1 MNKEVNA
8 TKHPGAPK
16 KGVNKKKKKKKV
28 DFQEKPQPAPKQSTS
43 ENDDTE
49 HDGIWGSATEKPGEE
64 DLTQRKCES
73 MNCGTVIE
81 ELVDTSEWMIG
92 GNCHP
97 MLHFG
102 QDEYPFII
110 PSNLVSLVLTYLYM
124 ITSNLRLQVR
134 QGYTTPNRQERRAH
148 EPISTNTNSH
158 LREADESNHPA
169 PPCRQN
175 RRKHNK
181 GKDIVQKQG
190 DREKEQEPQQEKDKG
205 QEQEQDTS
213 GATATC
219 MTAEAA
225 AESPSDLQV
234 SAAPVP
240 FVFTPPTTVQ
250 VPASSLPASTPAE
263 ISPFAFMLAGVSQS
277 TTPTLPIEPPAS
289 PKTTSN
295 VFKSI
300 VANIQSKM
308 PSFSFSKAKSTP
320 VAHPTDTTATKPAAP
335 GASLFGT
342 VSATT
347 AFTSSP
353 SKACPTLFSF
363 GTSATTMILFP
374 STAPLVTSAPAASSV
389 TLFGAKPR
397 PPTSTPLF
405 GTGAVPSPTLTAAP
419 MFKVPI
425 YFPAAV
431 SAPTTSVPVL
441 GAKSLPMTTAPLFGT
456 GFATASA
463 RVKTSL
469 FGGPSTFT
477 STPTYGAP
485 WTSTMMVPTLKAK
498 TAPQLGGTA
507 VVPVAPMVL
516 SASPAATT
524 LPQGPA
530 IVSSATTMVPSAT
543 LWIGVAARSTTL
555 NHAGAT
561 NPPTFSSVG
570 SAGSAPGYGEPTSTT
585 ASGMRTRR
593 DMGPPPG
600 QIGQA
605 SSRGEEENNA
615 ESIEMDTVFE
625 RPMPTDRKIAKM
637 RPKGHLLAT
646 LKEIPSNRRIA
657 KMRPL
662 PRTISDMPLTNIP
675 IPAPPAAGFT
685 SRTAHTFGSNTQPP
699 FGFGP
704 NPSPMTSTVAG
715 SSTYL
720 NTFTFGSTTGC
731 EDTDMDLS

>member
-73 MNCGTVIE
+73 MNCGTV
-81 ELVDTSEWMIG
+81 
-92 GNCHP
+92 
-97 MLHFG
+97 
-102 QDEYPFII
+102 
-110 PSNLVSLVLTYLYM
+110 
-124 ITSNLRLQVR
+124 R
-134 QGYTTPNRQERRAH
+134 QGYTTPNRQERRSH

-190 DREKEQEPQQEKDKG
+190 VREKEQEPQQEKDKG
-205 QEQEQDTS
+205 QEQDTS

-363 GTSATTMILFP
+363 GTSATTMTLFP

-561 NPPTFSSVG
+561 NPPTLSSVG

-605 SSRGEEENNA
+605 SSRGEENNA
-615 ESIEMDTVFE
+615 ESIEIDTVFE